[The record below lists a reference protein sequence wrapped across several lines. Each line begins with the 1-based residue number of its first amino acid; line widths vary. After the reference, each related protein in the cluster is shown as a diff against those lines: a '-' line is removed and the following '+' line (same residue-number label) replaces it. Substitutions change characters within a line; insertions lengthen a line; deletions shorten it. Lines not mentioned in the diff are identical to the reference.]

1 MLIIFLI
8 IKKGK
13 ECDYLAVE
21 KLLALLIGITSKPN
35 GDFYCLSCLRYFRTK
50 NKLESLKKVC
60 GNEDIFTIVI
70 HSEETKILEFNQ

>member
-1 MLIIFLI
+1 M
-8 IKKGK
+8 IKKEK

-21 KLLALLIGITSKPN
+21 KLLSLLIGITSKPH
-35 GDFYCLSCLRYFRTK
+35 GDFYCLRCLSSFKIK

-60 GNEDIFTIVI
+60 GNEDTFTIVI